1 MDSANLSL
9 ALILLLL
16 VDDGPGGGDLLE
28 EGVLWNSVRMDAVSN
43 VTGWKRG
50 RSRPRL
56 VPLASCPDG
65 QSVPKPVSGG
75 VKLGPIRTFV
85 LNCGSISVLIGGIAQ
100 PCD

>member
-1 MDSANLSL
+1 MDTSNLAL

-16 VDDGPGGGDLLE
+16 VDNGPGGGDLLQE
-28 EGVLWNSVRMDAVSN
+28 SVFWDLIGMDAVSN
-43 VTGWKRG
+43 VAGWKRG

-56 VPLASCPDG
+56 VPLASGPDG
-65 QSVPKPVSGG
+65 QGVPEPIAGG

>member
-1 MDSANLSL
+1 MDPANLSL

-16 VDDGPGGGDLLE
+16 VDQGPGGGYLLQE
-28 EGVLWNSVRMDAVSN
+28 SVLWNRIGMDAVRHL
-43 VTGWKRG
+43 TGWKG
-50 RSRPRL
+50 GGSRPRL

-85 LNCGSISVLIGGIAQ
+85 LHCGSISVLIGGIAQ

>member
-1 MDSANLSL
+1 MDSANLAL
-9 ALILLLL
+9 ALILLPL
-16 VDDGPGGGDLLE
+16 VDDGPGGGDLLQE
-28 EGVLWNSVRMDAVSN
+28 SVLWDSVRMDAVRD

-50 RSRPRL
+50 GSRPRL

-75 VKLGPIRTFV
+75 VKLGPCRTFV